1 MGTCT
6 YKDINKSLP
15 DPPKGQM
22 WVQDESSREWRLVP
36 VATATAD
43 DIVAVARPESAAA
56 GDVADGKVCTAVPVS
71 VVDASSTAEA
81 GVRYHDVSPTDTFQ
95 GICLRYK
102 VTPTELRRANRM
114 MGSNLKLAPNPE
126 RIIIPAN
133 ERNQCLDGSKSS
145 TNEEKIAALIQK
157 AAGMTKNRLSHSE
170 ARAYLDL
177 ADWDVDCAVEN
188 VREDF
193 GWSAAKK
200 GNAIRKMGS
209 LEVE

>member
-1 MGTCT
+1 MAEGGIYPWKLQKIRQPKEGLVGTCT
-6 YKDINKSLP
+6 YKDITKSLP
-15 DPPKGQM
+15 DPPKGQT
-22 WVQDESSREWRLVP
+22 WVQDGSSREWRLVP

-43 DIVAVARPESAAA
+43 DTVAVARPESAAA
-56 GDVADGKVCTAVPVS
+56 GDVADGTVCTAVPVS
-71 VVDASSTAEA
+71 VVDASSTAET
-81 GVRYHDVSPTDTFQ
+81 GVRYHDVSPTDT
-95 GICLRYK
+95 
-102 VTPTELRRANRM
+102 
-114 MGSNLKLAPNPE
+114 
-126 RIIIPAN
+126 IIIPAN
-133 ERNQCLDGSKSS
+133 DRNQCLDESKSS
-145 TNEEKIAALIQK
+145 TNEQKIAALIQK
-157 AAGMTKNRLSHSE
+157 VAGITKKRLSHSE